1 MINELKNILSNRLK
15 APLPGIQAHLEVAP
29 YRKVDYTPEQLKNA
43 KQSGVLI
50 LFYEKLDGIYAVMI
64 ERAINNGKHSG
75 QIAFPGGKKEVDD
88 ANLIE
93 TALRETEEEVGV
105 IKNHIEIIGSLS
117 DVYIPVSNYRV
128 LPSVGV
134 ISYQPSF
141 ILQEEEVKS
150 VLEVNINEIIHPQAL
165 SSERITLSNGTKIL
179 APCFN
184 LNNQIVWG
192 ATALMVNEL
201 RHLLK

>member
-105 IKNHIEIIGSLS
+105 IKNHIEIIGRLS
-117 DVYIPVSNYRV
+117 DD
-128 LPSVGV
+128 
-134 ISYQPSF
+134 
-141 ILQEEEVKS
+141 
-150 VLEVNINEIIHPQAL
+150 
-165 SSERITLSNGTKIL
+165 
-179 APCFN
+179 
-184 LNNQIVWG
+184 
-192 ATALMVNEL
+192 
-201 RHLLK
+201 